1 MKSLSLLLLV
11 LVLFFVGFSSSALG
25 EELVENMPIKPI
37 SEKSVPVVAEGQSD
51 IKSSKVLTKRI
62 PLGHA
67 IVLAFPRPFSRVS
80 VANPDVVDQLALSST
95 QVYLTGKSLGYTTLT
110 LWGKEKQISFVLELI
125 VHFPVEALRQNL
137 STLFPDEKEVV
148 ITTAHDHLVLT
159 GQVASTDIKDKI
171 GAVAGAYAPQKVLN
185 FLKFIHE

>member
-1 MKSLSLLLLV
+1 M
-11 LVLFFVGFSSSALG
+11 
-25 EELVENMPIKPI
+25 
-37 SEKSVPVVAEGQSD
+37 PVVAEGQAD
-51 IKSSKVLTKRI
+51 IKSSKVLTKHI

-67 IVLAFPRPFSRVS
+67 IVLAFPRPFSRSS

-110 LWGKEKQISFVLELI
+110 LWGKEKEISFVLELI

-159 GQVASTDIKDKI
+159 GQVASADIKDKI
-171 GAVAGAYAPQKVLN
+171 GAVAEAYAPQKVLN